1 MFRLAVAT
9 ASVTFLLIL
18 LGGIVWSTGSALAC
32 PDWPLCYGHFFPKM
46 EGGVLYEH
54 GHRLTVLVVATLSV
68 AMLVL
73 ALRGR
78 SLQQLALTEIG
89 LVVVQ
94 AIFGGLTVLLRL
106 PLLVRVVHL
115 GLSQL
120 VFASTLL
127 LAVRAFQLS
136 KPGEPA
142 PMASVSPSARRA
154 LALGAAFVYVQLLLG
169 ALVRHTGSG
178 MACTTAF
185 LCDGS
190 AWPSFGRGDV
200 QMLHRY
206 FALVTAGVVIWA
218 TVRAMPELKKAESGL
233 PRALAIAAHVLIL
246 LQISLGIGT
255 VQSTL
260 AVPVATMH
268 LGTGALLWGDLVL
281 LWAFTGRPKRATQAT
296 PEVAFAAQV
305 SQS

>member
-1 MFRLAVAT
+1 MSDFAQARSKLMFRLAVAT

-54 GHRLTVLVVATLSV
+54 GHRLTVLVVSTLSV

-169 ALVRHTGSG
+169 ALVRHTGALMQSRLGLASSG
-178 MACTTAF
+178 SQIQPIIIGADA
-185 LCDGS
+185 
-190 AWPSFGRGDV
+190 
-200 QMLHRY
+200 
-206 FALVTAGVVIWA
+206 
-218 TVRAMPELKKAESGL
+218 RAV
-233 PRALAIAAHVLIL
+233 ALAGAMQARGYDIRAIRPP
-246 LQISLGIGT
+246 
-255 VQSTL
+255 TL
-260 AVPVATMH
+260 TSC
-268 LGTGALLWGDLVL
+268 
-281 LWAFTGRPKRATQAT
+281 RAWR
-296 PEVAFAAQV
+296 
-305 SQS
+305 